1 MDSLITLFSGYIDLT
16 DEDIQFIKE
25 NSYIRDYP
33 KNHLLLQK
41 GDISQAFYFVLN
53 GCLRMFYSSDSGHEE
68 KTAYFY
74 TEHMFVSSFLS
85 FTKQNPVEHNIAT
98 IEASTLVV
106 FDSKSVQKFINYS
119 PKFGIIAKIM
129 MEKELICY
137 QQMIMAFVTQNAE
150 ERYLDILS
158 KQPHLIQRIPQHQIA
173 TFLGVSPETLSRIRR
188 RIISS

>member
-33 KNHLLLQK
+33 KNHLLLKK

-85 FTKQNPVEHNIAT
+85 FTKQNPAEHNIAT

-129 MEKELICY
+129 MEKELISY

-150 ERYLDILS
+150 ERYLDFLH